1 MGDGN
6 KNVYNGTGNGG
17 ILTVGN
23 VSGSLGALNIKETA
37 VLSNSRAANG
47 GAVYVTPYGTL
58 TMTGGTINNN
68 ETTGSGA
75 GIYLAEG
82 SKLNISGNPNFG
94 GTDVDDQGDLIP
106 HENSAGN
113 FKEGELESKT
123 NGGKVYIRAR
133 QDIFIAGYANDDP
146 EATNA
151 ASLVITGDIG
161 SGEGSI
167 WVWAQENPHYMATRQ
182 FGKIG
187 DGVSVSEETL
197 NAFRN
202 ARDDS
207 TTENETGDYLRGTLE
222 GETTGNV
229 YWNGVSGN
237 RKVILRKVDST
248 YTPVSDR
255 YFTIYKGASSS
266 AYTPRGETE
275 SLSGLPSGA
284 SGCFWIGNL
293 PYGWYIVEE
302 STPHRFFYFVV
313 VESGTYGTLD
323 SDNKDIVAGFSTREE
338 AESEAKAKYDV
349 LKDA

>member
-1 MGDGN
+1 M
-6 KNVYNGTGNGG
+6 
-17 ILTVGN
+17 
-23 VSGSLGALNIKETA
+23 
-37 VLSNSRAANG
+37 
-47 GAVYVTPYGTL
+47 
-58 TMTGGTINNN
+58 
-68 ETTGSGA
+68 
-75 GIYLAEG
+75 
-82 SKLNISGNPNFG
+82 SGNSYL
-94 GTDVDDQGDLIP
+94 V
-106 HENSAGN
+106 
-113 FKEGELESKT
+113 
-123 NGGKVYIRAR
+123 R
-133 QDIFIAGYANDDP
+133 QDIFIAGYASDAP
-146 EATNA
+146 ESTNA
-151 ASLVITGDIG
+151 ASLVVAGEIT

-248 YTPVSDR
+248 YTPVSGR

-275 SLSGLPSGA
+275 SLSGLSSGV

-302 STPHRFFYFVV
+302 STLHRFFYFVV

-338 AESEAKAKYDV
+338 AVSEAKAKYDV